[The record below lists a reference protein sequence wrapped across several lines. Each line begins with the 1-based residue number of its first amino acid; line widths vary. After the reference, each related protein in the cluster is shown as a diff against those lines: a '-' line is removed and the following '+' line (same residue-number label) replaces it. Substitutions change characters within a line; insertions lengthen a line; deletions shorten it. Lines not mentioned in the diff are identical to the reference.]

1 MRGPIAHGWEFAK
14 NRPSLFPDPC
24 SLHPRSEPLPPNL
37 PPQNRPRSI
46 PTPSSPSSRPE
57 RSVVEGPPHF
67 VVACFSCHPERSL
80 ARTLRQTQSKD
91 PDELHPTTTLRPF
104 LPQIPGSSVCHSA
117 APFFLSFRSAAEES
131 AVVFFA
137 RHSGEEPGSPAS
149 LLAGVEARISVS
161 ALAVA
166 SASRRERRASA
177 LRIIATRQRRALAL
191 GLCRCPCP
199 FPDPCSLFPVFLS
212 SPSFRP
218 KNLNLNNPNPFHP
231 KNNQ

>member
-1 MRGPIAHGWEFAK
+1 MRSHRMGGNSAGGPPIKSFWVPHSCAVLSRMGGGI
-14 NRPSLFPDPC
+14 RSLTPPAPPLPVPC

-46 PTPSSPSSRPE
+46 PTPNSPSSRPE

-131 AVVFFA
+131 AVVF
-137 RHSGEEPGSPAS
+137 
-149 LLAGVEARISVS
+149 LLVI
-161 ALAVA
+161 LA
-166 SASRRERRASA
+166 
-177 LRIIATRQRRALAL
+177 QRRGPRPACWL
-191 GLCRCPCP
+191 GWKPESPYLPLPLLLHLGGSAGLQPCE
-199 FPDPCSLFPVFLS
+199 S
-212 SPSFRP
+212 SPRGSAG
-218 KNLNLNNPNPFHP
+218 L
-231 KNNQ
+231 